1 MIRVLLADDHEL
13 VRTGIKHI
21 LSAEPDIEVVAEVNR
36 GEDALRYV
44 RESEVDVILMDLNMP
59 GIGGIE
65 ATRRL
70 SQSKPKIR
78 IIVLT
83 VFSDKPYPN
92 QLFEAGARGYLTKGS
107 NADELVAAIRAVFKG
122 ERYVSAEVAQ
132 RMVVSALPGGDGS
145 PLEQLSARELQV
157 LQMIAEGRGIQD
169 ISAQLCLSPKTVS
182 TYRHRVFEKLGVAND
197 VEMTRLALRYGII
210 SELPA

>member
-1 MIRVLLADDHEL
+1 MIKVLLADDHEL

-21 LSAEPDIEVVAEVNR
+21 LEQESDIQVVAEVNR
-36 GEDALRYV
+36 GEDAIRYV
-44 RESEVDVILMDLNMP
+44 KDNEVDVVLMDLNMP

-70 SQSKPKIR
+70 TQSKPKVR

-83 VFSDKPYPN
+83 VYRDKPYPN

-107 NADELVAAIRAVFKG
+107 NASELVLALRAVHAG

-132 RMVVSALPGGDGS
+132 HMVVSALPGGDDS
-145 PLEQLSARELQV
+145 PLDQLSSRELQV
-157 LQMIAEGRGIQD
+157 LQMIAEGRGVQE
-169 ISAQLCLSPKTVS
+169 ISAHLCLSPKTVS
-182 TYRHRVFEKLGVAND
+182 TYRHRVFTKLGVAND
-197 VEMTRLALRYGII
+197 VEMTRFALRYGII
-210 SELPA
+210 KEMPS